1 MPILDVMAAIEA
13 LQREVA
19 DLSRRLA
26 VLEGR
31 VSPIHDNMTITFPFS
46 GGGGGGN
53 ECLDH
58 PAQEFRPATPPRVN
72 GGPDA

>member
-19 DLSRRLA
+19 DLCRRLA

-31 VSPIHDNMTITFPFS
+31 QSPIHDNMA
-46 GGGGGGN
+46 
-53 ECLDH
+53 CVDH
-58 PAQEFRPATPPRVN
+58 PAQEFRPSTPPRLT
-72 GGPDA
+72 GEPDA